1 MPYSH
6 AHNQVV
12 TNFGLNPISYSVSL
26 TYNVIASKEVTFTLL
41 QYIFNTFVMFW
52 LFCFFNIQMIFLFR
66 VLKYI
71 LELVLSKVSTKETVI

>member
-6 AHNQVV
+6 AHNQVI

-26 TYNVIASKEVTFTLL
+26 TIASKEVTVTLL
-41 QYIFNTFVMFW
+41 QYISNTFVMFW
-52 LFCFFNIQMIFLFR
+52 LFWFFNIQMIFLFR

-71 LELVLSKVSTKETVI
+71 LELVLSKGSTTETVL